1 MGRTACTEPQCLYRV
16 HFMKVYETV
25 KLHMSQLFDVVNRC
39 ERLLSSYG
47 RIISDKIVPV
57 KKVKQSHYRPGQALR
72 FPGG

>member
-1 MGRTACTEPQCLYRV
+1 
-16 HFMKVYETV
+16 MKVYETV